1 MRRLA
6 VPGLVAV
13 LAIGLVALLI
23 FGVLQTTDDN
33 SIDNAVAKGETPA
46 APSIVLNRLD
56 GGGSGSLA
64 DYRGRV
70 VLVNFFASWCPPCE
84 EEAPLLN
91 DVQRTLAANGGT
103 VLGVAVDDTRNATQG
118 FVDDHGVRYPVLR
131 DIDRKMSK
139 QFELK
144 GLPETFLVDAQGRIV
159 ALERQQITRRW
170 IEETLDPLLAS
181 AQ

>member
-23 FGVLQTTDDN
+23 FGVLQTTDDS
-33 SIDNAVAKGETPA
+33 SIDNAVANGETPA
-46 APSIVLNRLD
+46 APSTVLNRLD
-56 GGGSGSLA
+56 GSGTGSLA
-64 DYRGRV
+64 LFRGRV
-70 VLVNFFASWCPPCE
+70 VLVNFFASWCPPCK

-91 DVQRTLAANGGT
+91 DAQRALAASGGT
-103 VLGVAVDDTRNATQG
+103 VLGVAVDDTRERTQQ
-118 FVDDHGVRYPVLR
+118 FVDQHGVRYPVLR

-159 ALERQQITRRW
+159 ALERQQITRGW
-170 IEETLDPLLAS
+170 IEQELDPLLARG
-181 AQ
+181 Q